1 MSNEMRGLDRW
12 ITGSYGEDQFKND
25 LPEVE
30 DEGATMLQDAIDYL
44 ESSQPFKELV
54 FCYCDA
60 VSEAVDIMDTARVN
74 CLRQQRGQ
82 QQEGAAADH
91 GGHAVV
97 PQKVIHNPPEA
108 QGCQDL
114 RRHDEEVEE
123 IGRAPCTERV

>member
-74 CLRQQRGQ
+74 CLRQYECRFCGKSTGKKNSWCSPQCYKADS
-82 QQEGAAADH
+82 EG
-91 GGHAVV
+91 
-97 PQKVIHNPPEA
+97 
-108 QGCQDL
+108 L
-114 RRHDEEVEE
+114 
-123 IGRAPCTERV
+123 